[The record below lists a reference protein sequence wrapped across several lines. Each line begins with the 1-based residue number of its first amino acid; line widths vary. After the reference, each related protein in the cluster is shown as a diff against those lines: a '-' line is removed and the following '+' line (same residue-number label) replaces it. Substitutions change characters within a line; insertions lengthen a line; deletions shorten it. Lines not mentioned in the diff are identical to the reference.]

1 MFRIIT
7 EDLQSHYENYC
18 ISHNLADETNLI
30 CGYYGRGCRRMN
42 DIEGANR
49 VLCLDCALPKFTPP
63 QKKYTIKSISEEGE
77 YYLVNGWRKHK
88 AYWVDKKKLK
98 PDMLFSSVKR
108 AKISLSHLL
117 KIMEEYQSD
126 TFEVVEFE
134 I

>member
-1 MFRIIT
+1 M
-7 EDLQSHYENYC
+7 
-18 ISHNLADETNLI
+18 
-30 CGYYGRGCRRMN
+30 
-42 DIEGANR
+42 
-49 VLCLDCALPKFTPP
+49 
-63 QKKYTIKSISEEGE
+63 
-77 YYLVNGWRKHK
+77 NGWRKHK

-117 KIMEEYQSD
+117 KIMEEYQND